1 MNQKSPNEYG
11 QVVDKTTF
19 ANSYNPEVR
28 EAVARQQAQEEAF
41 AVPSVR
47 GINGRGMH
55 AQMRT
60 LPDTGAGAGGVAYE
74 AGVTGMAD
82 DDAVRESSEIFSNSN
97 GVWGTGKSE
106 IGGDAIVFSQMR
118 NRKSPNDYGQV
129 VDKTTFA
136 NSYNPEVR
144 EAVAR
149 QQAQEEAFAVPS
161 VRGINGRGMHAQ
173 MRTLPDTG
181 AGAGGVAYESGVTG
195 MADDDAVRESSEIFS
210 SSNGAWGTGK
220 SEIGGD
226 AIVFSQMRQRK
237 SPNEYGQVVDKTTFA
252 NSYNPEV
259 REAVARQ
266 QAQEEAFAVP
276 SVRGINGRGMH

>member
-1 MNQKSPNEYG
+1 MHAQLCKSPNEYG

-74 AGVTGMAD
+74 TGVTGMAD
-82 DDAVRESSEIFSNSN
+82 DDAVRESSEIFSN
-97 GVWGTGKSE
+97 
-106 IGGDAIVFSQMR
+106 
-118 NRKSPNDYGQV
+118 
-129 VDKTTFA
+129 
-136 NSYNPEVR
+136 
-144 EAVAR
+144 
-149 QQAQEEAFAVPS
+149 
-161 VRGINGRGMHAQ
+161 
-173 MRTLPDTG
+173 
-181 AGAGGVAYESGVTG
+181 
-195 MADDDAVRESSEIFS
+195 
-210 SSNGAWGTGK
+210 SNGAWGTGK